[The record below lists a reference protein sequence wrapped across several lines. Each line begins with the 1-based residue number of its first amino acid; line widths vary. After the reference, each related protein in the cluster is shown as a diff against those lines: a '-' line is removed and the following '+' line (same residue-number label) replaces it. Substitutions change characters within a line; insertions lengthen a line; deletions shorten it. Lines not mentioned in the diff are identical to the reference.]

1 MHVLN
6 DGNIKLQGR
15 VQDDGNE
22 SGLHLSITAFQ
33 HARARFA
40 KHKLHHIHV
49 RTRMLLVVSVL
60 TLLISND
67 TPGMAQAR
75 HYDWDTNPDQYQY

>member
-22 SGLHLSITAFQ
+22 SGVHLSITAFQ

-40 KHKLHHIHV
+40 KHNCITYTFARVCCCKL
-49 RTRMLLVVSVL
+49 VS
-60 TLLISND
+60 S
-67 TPGMAQAR
+67 
-75 HYDWDTNPDQYQY
+75 HF